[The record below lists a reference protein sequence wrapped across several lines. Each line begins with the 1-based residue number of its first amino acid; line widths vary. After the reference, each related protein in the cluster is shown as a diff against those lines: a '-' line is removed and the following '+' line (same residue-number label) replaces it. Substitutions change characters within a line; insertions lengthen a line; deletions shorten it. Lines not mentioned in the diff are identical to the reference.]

1 MFVDY
6 HVHTSFSDD
15 SEYPMEEVIKRA
27 ISLGI
32 NEICF
37 TEHVDY
43 GVKVDVNSDKEEDYL
58 SNKRV
63 SNCNYT
69 DYIKEFERCKEI
81 YESKIVLKIGRAHV

>member
-1 MFVDY
+1 MFIDY

-15 SEYPMEEVIKRA
+15 SEYPMEEVIKKA

-58 SNKRV
+58 
-63 SNCNYT
+63 
-69 DYIKEFERCKEI
+69 
-81 YESKIVLKIGRAHV
+81 